1 MYKAY
6 VAMSWNMPEVTI
18 RKVKNKLVELGIQA
32 ESNYKTEVYS
42 KDKLELADCVVFVLD
57 ELGFSQKC
65 SSFTNGILKEF
76 IYCVNHNKPM
86 FIAYKA
92 QAGLGIYAAKLDDES
107 LVLTGIASSRNS
119 IQKWANFATQVKAM
133 ASTDEIELTE
143 EFY

>member
-6 VAMSWNMPEVTI
+6 VSMSWNMPEVTI
-18 RKVKNKLVELGIQA
+18 RKVKNKLAELGIQA
-32 ESNYKTEVYS
+32 ESNYRNEVYS

-119 IQKWANFATQVKAM
+119 IQQWAGFATHVEAVVP
-133 ASTDEIELTE
+133 TDKIESTE

>member
-6 VAMSWNMPEVTI
+6 VAMSWNMPKGI
-18 RKVKNKLVELGIQA
+18 LCAVKDKLTELGIKA
-32 ESNYKTEVYS
+32 ESNYKDEIYS
-42 KDKLELADCVVFVLD
+42 RDKLELADCVVFILN
-57 ELGFSQKC
+57 EISFNQKC

-119 IQKWANFATQVKAM
+119 IQQWAEFATHVEAVVP
-133 ASTDEIELTE
+133 TDKIESTE

>member
-1 MYKAY
+1 MCKAY
-6 VAMSWNMPEVTI
+6 VAMPWNMPKGVLCA
-18 RKVKNKLVELGIQA
+18 VKDKLTELGIQSV
-32 ESNYKTEVYS
+32 SNYKDEVYS
-42 KDKLELADCVVFVLD
+42 KDKLELSDCVVFVLN
-57 ELGFSQKC
+57 EIAFSQRC

-107 LVLTGIASSRNS
+107 LVLTGIANSRNS
-119 IQKWANFATQVKAM
+119 IQHWSSLVTSIKNSNEPKVE
-133 ASTDEIELTE
+133 STE